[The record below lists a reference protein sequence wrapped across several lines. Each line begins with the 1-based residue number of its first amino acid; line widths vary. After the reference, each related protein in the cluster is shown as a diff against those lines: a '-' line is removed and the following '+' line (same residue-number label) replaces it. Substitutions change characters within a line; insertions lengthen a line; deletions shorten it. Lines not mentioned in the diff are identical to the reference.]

1 MTSKTQADT
10 LTLRKCKSTVCPS
23 VTRDNV
29 RPDDAAP
36 TVSVATGS
44 AECRSAGVPATS
56 SVSAAE
62 TLCEEQVP
70 V

>member
-44 AECRSAGVPATS
+44 AECRSPCNQQRIGGGN
-56 SVSAAE
+56 SV
-62 TLCEEQVP
+62 
-70 V
+70 